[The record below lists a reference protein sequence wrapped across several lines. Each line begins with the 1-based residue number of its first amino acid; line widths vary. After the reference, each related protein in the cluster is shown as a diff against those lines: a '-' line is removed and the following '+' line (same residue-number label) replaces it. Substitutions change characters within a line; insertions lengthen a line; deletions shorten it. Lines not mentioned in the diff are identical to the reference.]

1 MKNKL
6 PQQILNF
13 ISLLILSTYSISLVI
28 FVNNPSKTYIENY
41 FAYVV
46 LSIFLVYV
54 IFYRKIFFPKIYIGF
69 VVFFFMSMV
78 LLIFY
83 PSSDSFDLLISLIKI
98 FIFSIIVYNILIFNN
113 SSISIEI
120 GLIIGLL
127 YSIFSGYYFGRDYF
141 VGFMEQRYAGT
152 LENPNHYAFMLTVA
166 LLLLIRRFLFLI
178 QSKKKYNQYIHLV
191 IRSSIITLIL
201 IISSEVVFYSISR
214 QGILIVLLLLTFLFY
229 QTYRESQTIGKIVLV
244 CIASYISF
252 VSLQIV
258 RNTPFIYNRLG
269 ALFTFFDSNSSFEM
283 DTSLIYRFKYLG
295 DAYNLWLE
303 NPIFGIGLH
312 QFKHLNQSGVSH
324 NNFLEIL
331 VNNGIVG
338 FISYYVFYVYIF
350 LSYIRIKKH
359 NKIDANWLLTVFL
372 MLIIADMTVLTY
384 IEKPNWLIFSIVLFV
399 IHSYKKD
406 DSITLE
412 L

>member
-6 PQQILNF
+6 PKQILNF
-13 ISLLILSTYSISLVI
+13 ISLLILSAYSISLVI

-46 LSIFLVYV
+46 LFIFLVYV
-54 IFYRKIFFPKIYIGF
+54 VFYRKIFFPKIYIGF
-69 VVFFFMSMV
+69 TVFLFMSML

-83 PSSDSFDLLISLIKI
+83 PNNDSLNLLISLIQI
-98 FIFSIIVYNILIFNN
+98 FIFSIIIYNILIFNN

-127 YSIFSGYYFGRDYF
+127 YSIFAGYYFGRDYF
-141 VGFMEQRYAGT
+141 AGFMEQRYAGT

-166 LLLLIRRFLFLI
+166 LLLLVRRFLFFI
-178 QSKKKYNQYIHLV
+178 QSEKKYNQYIHL
-191 IRSSIITLIL
+191 IIKSSIITLIL
-201 IISSEVVFYSISR
+201 IISSEVVFYSMSR
-214 QGILIVLLLLTFLFY
+214 QGILIVLLLLSFLFY

-244 CIASYISF
+244 CITSYISF
-252 VSLQIV
+252 LSLQIIQ
-258 RNTPFIYNRLG
+258 NTPLVYNRLG
-269 ALFTFFDSNSSFEM
+269 ALFTFFNPNSMFEM
-283 DTSLIYRFKYLG
+283 DTSLINRSKYLS

-303 NPIFGIGLH
+303 NPIFGVGLH

-331 VNNGIVG
+331 VNNGIIG
-338 FISYYVFYVYIF
+338 FISYYIFYIYIF
-350 LSYIRIKKH
+350 LSYIKIKKY
-359 NKIDANWLLTVFL
+359 NKIDANWLLTVLL

-384 IEKPNWLIFSIVLFV
+384 IEKPNWLIFSVVLFV

-406 DSITLE
+406 NHITLE